1 MSTSLTTRVF
11 RSRKSFKTDDDLR
24 HCRLELFEDGTEK
37 LVPCPVVAPSRADDF
52 SIASNALLRFPSSPQ
67 YRVNTDPVDLD
78 INFKELV

>member
-37 LVPCPVVAPSRADDF
+37 LVPCPVVAPSLADDF
-52 SIASNALLRFPSSPQ
+52 SIAANAVYNHGRSPQ

-78 INFKELV
+78 NNFKELV